1 MSAQIIDGKALA
13 AATKA
18 EAAAEAA
25 ALKVQGIEPC
35 LAVILVGENPA
46 SQVYVRGKVKDCGEC
61 GIKSLEL
68 RMPETTTQEELL
80 AKIAELAAD
89 KTVNGILVQLPLPK
103 QIDECAVI
111 DAIPPEK
118 DVDGFSPVNVGRMQ
132 TGQPCFLPCTPAY
145 ACSNL
150 PAPKLTAKTPWSS
163 AVPTLWASPQ
173 PCCCW
178 LKMQPLRSA
187 IPTRP
192 A

>member
-13 AATKA
+13 AAAKA

-25 ALKVQGIEPC
+25 ALKAKGIEPC

-103 QIDECAVI
+103 QIDEHAVI

-118 DVDGFSPVNVGRMQ
+118 DVDGFPLS
-132 TGQPCFLPCTPAY
+132 T
-145 ACSNL
+145 
-150 PAPKLTAKTPWSS
+150 W
-163 AVPTLWASPQ
+163 AVCRPASPAFALHPGRLHPHGRIYRHQ
-173 PCCCW
+173 N
-178 LKMQPLRSA
+178 
-187 IPTRP
+187 
-192 A
+192 